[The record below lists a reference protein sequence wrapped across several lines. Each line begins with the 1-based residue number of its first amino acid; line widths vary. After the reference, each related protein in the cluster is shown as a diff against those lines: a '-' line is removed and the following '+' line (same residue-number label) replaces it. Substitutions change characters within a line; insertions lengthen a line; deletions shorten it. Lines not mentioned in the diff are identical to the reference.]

1 MNALVSEAPRQREFT
16 PWPEDL
22 AARYRAE
29 GLWSGISLGRV
40 LRDSAARHGART
52 ALVDGPNSWTYAEL
66 DAEVDRL
73 AAGLYE
79 EGVAASGER
88 VLVQLPNTAA
98 FVLVCFA
105 LFRIG
110 AVPVLAQPAH
120 REHEITQLCRQSGA
134 VAMVIADQRS
144 GFDYRVM
151 AERVRVECPTL
162 RTIVVDGDPGRHRA
176 LSGLFADPVPLPEP
190 DPGSPAVLQLSGGT
204 TAVPKLI
211 PRTHDDYLY
220 NARASVMACPL
231 DETDVYLCALPAAH
245 NFPLCAPGVL
255 GALDSGATVVLA
267 PGPSDG
273 DVFPL
278 IERYGVT
285 VTAVVPPIALLWLDA
300 AEDTRYDLSSLRVLQ
315 VGGARLGP
323 SAAARIRPVLGCRLQ
338 QVFGMAE
345 GLICYTRLDDPDELV
360 ETTQGVPMSAAD
372 EIAVVDDEDRPV
384 PEGEPGHLLTRGPYT
399 IRGYFRADEH
409 NARAFTAD
417 GFYRTGDIVR
427 RLPSGH
433 LVVVDR
439 AKDLVNRG
447 GDKVAADEIEELVAS
462 HPGVHDVA
470 VVAEPDDALGERI
483 CAFVVAYENGLKGPV
498 IKRHLRD
505 RGLAAYKIPD
515 RFAFIDAM
523 PLTSVGKI
531 DKKELRKRAAELA
544 AKEGRTSS

>member
-1 MNALVSEAPRQREFT
+1 MNAPVSEALRQREFT
-16 PWPEDL
+16 PWPEEL

-29 GLWSGISLGRV
+29 GMWSGLTLGRV
-40 LRDSAARHGART
+40 LRDSAARHGDRT
-52 ALVDGPNSWTYAEL
+52 ALIDGARTWTYAEL
-66 DAEVDRL
+66 DGEADRL
-73 AAGLYE
+73 AAGLHK
-79 EGVAASGER
+79 EGVAAAGDR

-120 REHEITQLCRQSGA
+120 RDHEITQLSLQSSA
-134 VAMVIADQRS
+134 VAMIIPDQRS
-144 GFDYRVM
+144 GFDYREM
-151 AERVRVECPTL
+151 AERVQGRCPSL
-162 RTIVVDGDPGRHRA
+162 RGIVVDGDPGRHSA

-190 DPGSPAVLQLSGGT
+190 DPGSIAVLQLSGGT

-220 NARASVMACPL
+220 NARASVRACPL
-231 DETDVYLCALPAAH
+231 GTDDVYLCVLPAAH
-245 NFPLCAPGVL
+245 NFPLCAPGLL

-267 PGPSDG
+267 QGPSDG
-273 DVFPL
+273 EVFPL
-278 IERYGVT
+278 IERHGVT
-285 VTAVVPPIALLWLDA
+285 VTAVVPPIALLWLEA
-300 AEDTRYDLSSLRVLQ
+300 AEDTRHDLRSLRVLQ

-323 SAAARIRPVLGCRLQ
+323 AAAARVGPVLGCRLQ

-345 GLICYTRLDDPDELV
+345 GLICYTRLDDPEELV
-360 ETTQGVPMSAAD
+360 RTTQGVPMSPAD
-372 EIAVVDDEDRPV
+372 EVAVVDDEDRPV
-384 PEGEPGHLLTRGPYT
+384 PDGEPGHLLTRGPYT

-409 NARAFTAD
+409 NQRAFTAD

-447 GDKVAADEIEELVAS
+447 GDKVAADEIEDMLGT

-470 VVAEPDDALGERI
+470 VVAEPDEALGERI
-483 CAFVVAYENGLKGPV
+483 CAFVVAHEDGLKSRV
-498 IKRHLRD
+498 LKKHLREH
-505 RGLAAYKIPD
+505 GLAAYKTPD
-515 RFAFIDAM
+515 RFVFVDAM
-523 PLTSVGKI
+523 PFTSVGKI
-531 DKKELRKRAAELA
+531 DKKVLRARAARLA
-544 AKEGRTSS
+544 AEEGRTS

>member
-1 MNALVSEAPRQREFT
+1 M
-16 PWPEDL
+16 
-22 AARYRAE
+22 
-29 GLWSGISLGRV
+29 
-40 LRDSAARHGART
+40 
-52 ALVDGPNSWTYAEL
+52 
-66 DAEVDRL
+66 
-73 AAGLYE
+73 
-79 EGVAASGER
+79 
-88 VLVQLPNTAA
+88 
-98 FVLVCFA
+98 
-105 LFRIG
+105 
-110 AVPVLAQPAH
+110 
-120 REHEITQLCRQSGA
+120 
-134 VAMVIADQRS
+134 
-144 GFDYRVM
+144 
-151 AERVRVECPTL
+151 
-162 RTIVVDGDPGRHRA
+162 
-176 LSGLFADPVPLPEP
+176 
-190 DPGSPAVLQLSGGT
+190 
-204 TAVPKLI
+204 
-211 PRTHDDYLY
+211 
-220 NARASVMACPL
+220 
-231 DETDVYLCALPAAH
+231 
-245 NFPLCAPGVL
+245 
-255 GALDSGATVVLA
+255 
-267 PGPSDG
+267 
-273 DVFPL
+273 
-278 IERYGVT
+278 T

>member
-1 MNALVSEAPRQREFT
+1 MNALVSEASRQREFT

-22 AARYRAE
+22 AAKYRAE
-29 GLWSGISLGRV
+29 GLWSGISLGRM

-73 AAGLYE
+73 AAGLHK
-79 EGVAASGER
+79 EGTAAAGER

-105 LFRIG
+105 LFRVG

-134 VAMVIADQRS
+134 VAMVIPDQRS
-144 GFDYRVM
+144 GFDHRVM
-151 AERVRVECPTL
+151 AERVRAECPTL
-162 RTIVVDGDPGRHRA
+162 RTIVVDGDPGDHRA

-231 DETDVYLCALPAAH
+231 DVDDVYLCALPAAH

-300 AEDTRYDLSSLRVLQ
+300 AKDSRHDLSSLRVLQ

-323 SAAARIRPVLGCRLQ
+323 SAAARVRPVLGCRLQ

-384 PEGEPGHLLTRGPYT
+384 PDGEPGHLLTRGPYT

-447 GDKVAADEIEELVAS
+447 GDKVAADEIEEQLAT
-462 HPGVHDVA
+462 HPAVHDVA
-470 VVAEPDDALGERI
+470 VVAEPDDGLGERI
-483 CAFVVAYENGLKGPV
+483 CAFVVAYEDGLKSRV
-498 IKRHLRD
+498 LKLHLRD

-515 RFAFIDAM
+515 RFVFIDAM

-544 AKEGRTSS
+544 VKEGRTS